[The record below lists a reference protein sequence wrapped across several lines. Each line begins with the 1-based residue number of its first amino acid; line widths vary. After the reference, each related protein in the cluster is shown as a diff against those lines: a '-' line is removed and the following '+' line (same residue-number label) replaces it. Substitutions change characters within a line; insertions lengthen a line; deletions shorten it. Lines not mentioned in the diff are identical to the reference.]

1 MTNPWAHRGDDLA
14 DLGDPALAALLADV
28 DRHPEAGL
36 ARLLDERAQGR

>member
-14 DLGDPALAALLADV
+14 DLCDPALAALLADV

-36 ARLLDERAQGR
+36 ARLLDSRRRER